1 MKKRYS
7 ISEDDC
13 KVCIADFYNNAA
25 KIAGYHVTNKTSYD
39 CRKICVSKSVEKL
52 IREYYEGNGTSKEL
66 IGTYWVLV
74 GPKASIDS
82 DDFVF
87 EIEDGFVVAEVSK
100 WQE

>member
-52 IREYYEGNGTSKEL
+52 IREYYEENGTSKEL
-66 IGTYWVLV
+66 IGIYWVLV

>member
-13 KVCIADFYNNAA
+13 KVCIVDFYDNAA

-52 IREYYEGNGTSKEL
+52 IHEYYEEIGASKEQ
-66 IGTYWVLV
+66 IGEFWIMF

-87 EIEDGFVVAEVSK
+87 EIEDGFVVAE
-100 WQE
+100 E

>member
-13 KVCIADFYNNAA
+13 KVCIVDFYDNAA
-25 KIAGYHVTNKTSYD
+25 KIAGYHVTKEQ
-39 CRKICVSKSVEKL
+39 IGEFW
-52 IREYYEGNGTSKEL
+52 IRF
-66 IGTYWVLV
+66 

-87 EIEDGFVVAEVSK
+87 EIEDGFVVAE
-100 WQE
+100 E

>member
-52 IREYYEGNGTSKEL
+52 ICEYYEENGTSKEL

>member
-7 ISEDDC
+7 ISEADC

-52 IREYYEGNGTSKEL
+52 IREYYEENGTSKEL
-66 IGTYWVLV
+66 TGTYWVLV

>member
-52 IREYYEGNGTSKEL
+52 IREYYEENRTSKEL

>member
-13 KVCIADFYNNAA
+13 KVCVVDFYDNAA
-25 KIAGYHVTNKTSYD
+25 KIAGYHVTDETGYD
-39 CRKICVSKSVEKL
+39 CRKICVSKSVEK
-52 IREYYEGNGTSKEL
+52 IIHEYGEFW
-66 IGTYWVLV
+66 IMF

-87 EIEDGFVVAEVSK
+87 EIEDGFVVAE
-100 WQE
+100 E

>member
-52 IREYYEGNGTSKEL
+52 IREYYEENGTSKEL

>member
-52 IREYYEGNGTSKEL
+52 IREYYEENGTSKEP